1 MSLKWTLSSGQKSDY
16 TVKIQVSEQIAFAAA
31 LYFGKVFV
39 FCGLINK
46 SVLEWFPL
54 IMCK

>member
-31 LYFGKVFV
+31 LYFGKVCFLRV
-39 FCGLINK
+39 NQ
-46 SVLEWFPL
+46 
-54 IMCK
+54 